1 MANKISVIIDVAV
14 DQANRGLKSF
24 RQSIDD
30 ADGAAGKFKAGF
42 GSAMDSAKAN
52 AGNLAMAGGAA
63 LVAFGVKAV
72 GAFQDTAIEAGR
84 LSESLGLTT
93 EQASRFMEV
102 AGDLGIDM
110 GTVEKAIGKMNIEVS
125 KSPAYFDQI
134 GAAIAKNADGTTNV
148 QQTFLNVVDAI
159 NRMPDAT
166 DRAAASQKL
175 LGRGWKDMS
184 ELVGQ
189 GSTKLKASLDAV
201 SDAKV
206 IDEQEVEK
214 ARKYRAAMDQLSDS
228 IQDLALAAGE
238 VLVPALTKAAETTE
252 QGRNAWST
260 LDDALGPVDESL
272 TRLAVTNYK
281 YLNPVGQVITALGL
295 FGDEADDATE
305 STDKTSQALVQESID
320 AALAAEATDNWAES
334 TAQATRTAED
344 ATKATDAQR
353 EALQRSVAAQLEA
366 IDSSLGYRNQQART
380 AETIRAASLVTDD
393 LKTSTDE
400 AAQAARDA
408 EGAAL
413 EQAAAAV
420 RLAEDQA
427 AANGQTIDAQQKA
440 AIYRGELETLAGF
453 LTGRAALAIQGHI
466 DALKRIPTS
475 VMTNISVNRA
485 GDFIGG
491 TINGRRAAGGPVS
504 RGGIYEV
511 VEGGQPELLEQNGR
525 TYLMPGDDGHVTP
538 VRSGASSGGAG
549 GGLTVHIHA
558 GIMPDKIQLG
568 RLLKDA
574 QAAYERAGGR

>member
-214 ARKYRAAMDQLSDS
+214 ARRFREAMDNLRDASEDV
-228 IQDLALAAGE
+228 LLVVGE
-238 VLVPALTKAAETTE
+238 ELVPVLTDMANAIGVVKDAA
-252 QGRNAWST
+252 
-260 LDDALGPVDESL
+260 DALPDVPSWADGLVDSAE
-272 TRLAVTNYK
+272 RV
-281 YLNPVGQVITALGL
+281 LNPVKAVQGI
-295 FGDEADDATE
+295 FGDISETFGG
-305 STDKTSQALVQESID
+305 T
-320 AALAAEATDNWAES
+320 
-334 TAQATRTAED
+334 ED
-344 ATKATDAQR
+344 ATDSMADAFEARMYTMQGASRDLSKQLGNSADGYTEFAQGMIRESQRVADELTADWDRITGKISDEQAWLSVTDQIGALEGAWLEAMQQGEGAYSGFRQQQLDAQLAVAEYIQEVGGIPPEKATAILALIDQGKFAEAQT
-353 EALQRSVAAQLEA
+353 ALNVLTTPLSVRVKPYLDMSA
-366 IDSSLGYRNQQART
+366 
-380 AETIRAASLVTDD
+380 
-393 LKTSTDE
+393 
-400 AAQAARDA
+400 
-408 EGAAL
+408 
-413 EQAAAAV
+413 
-420 RLAEDQA
+420 
-427 AANGQTIDAQQKA
+427 
-440 AIYRGELETLAGF
+440 LAGTQF
-453 LTGRAALAIQGHI
+453 RGVGTSGYTTGPGRAG
-466 DALKRIPTS
+466 
-475 VMTNISVNRA
+475 
-485 GDFIGG
+485 
-491 TINGRRAAGGPVS
+491 GGPVLP
-504 RGGIYEV
+504 GTMYPVG
-511 VEGGQPELLEQNGR
+511 EGGRPELYEQNGVQ
-525 TYLMPGDDGHVTP
+525 YLIPGDRGQVTP
-538 VRSGASSGGAG
+538 ASAGAAS